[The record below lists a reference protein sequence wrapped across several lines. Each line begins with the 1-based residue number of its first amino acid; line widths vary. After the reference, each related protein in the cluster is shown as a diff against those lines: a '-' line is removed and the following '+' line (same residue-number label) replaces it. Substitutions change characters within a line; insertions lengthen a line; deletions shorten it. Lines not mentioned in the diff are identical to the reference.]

1 MYVGINIIMCN
12 ISFGASGEEFEK
24 KNSILWKKNY
34 LKHLGFAIL

>member
-24 KNSILWKKNY
+24 KIAFYEKRITSNI
-34 LKHLGFAIL
+34 